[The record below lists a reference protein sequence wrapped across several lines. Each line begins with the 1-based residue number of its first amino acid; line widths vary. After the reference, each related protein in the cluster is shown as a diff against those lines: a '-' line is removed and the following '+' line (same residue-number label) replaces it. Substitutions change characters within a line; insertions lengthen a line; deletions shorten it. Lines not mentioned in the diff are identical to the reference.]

1 MIVVYSGTRNLYECM
16 LPSIKSLL
24 EHNNPEKVYL
34 LIEYNTFPYELPEVC
49 ETINVSSLKDKY
61 FIPNGAN
68 MNSVFTYM
76 AMLRIC
82 YVDIFPQYDK
92 VLQLDVDTII
102 CDDLTPLWNT
112 DITGKWCAAVP
123 EHLGQYKPFPH
134 DKYYNIGVCLY
145 NLEQL
150 RKDNALPYFLRCLNY
165 LQLACT
171 EQDIINMFG
180 YPDKIADLPNR
191 YNESFCCGY
200 TQNPAIV
207 HFAGFPNWWTNEYLP
222 RKWYLD
228 KYRG

>member
-1 MIVVYSGTRNLYECM
+1 
-16 LPSIKSLL
+16 
-24 EHNNPEKVYL
+24 
-34 LIEYNTFPYELPEVC
+34 
-49 ETINVSSLKDKY
+49 
-61 FIPNGAN
+61 